1 MVKRTI
7 RKLATSAVLVGSG
20 VVVALALSVILPAG
34 CGAGQGLQ
42 LTPPWAVGEVSRLE
56 VRRAGIL
63 LLQWELRVEE
73 EDSQVVLVS
82 EQKTE
87 GYREY
92 SAVFVDPETLV
103 PSRTEFELETA
114 QGRVAYTAAYADKDV
129 VINAQTPG
137 GPQEVKVKLPARPY
151 FDNEEFIMVLRTL
164 PLAEGFKAT
173 LNDIVTRTA
182 SKAAITVQVV
192 RRENVTVPAGT
203 YDAWV
208 VELKGTSQFAWISTS
223 APHELV
229 RYENKQAGTVSELV
243 EYRRR

>member
-1 MVKRTI
+1 MNATI
-7 RKLATSAVLVGSG
+7 RKLATSAMHVGCDLA
-20 VVVALALSVILPAG
+20 VALALMVVLPAG
-34 CGAGQGLQ
+34 CTAGQGLQ
-42 LTPPWAVGEVSRLE
+42 LDPPWEVGEVSRLE
-56 VRRAGIL
+56 VRRAESV
-63 LLQWELRVEE
+63 LLQWELRVE
-73 EDSQVVLVS
+73 DRNSQVVLVS

-114 QGRVAYTAAYADKDV
+114 QGRVVYTAAYAGTDV
-129 VINAQTPG
+129 AIKAQTPG
-137 GPQEVKVKLPARPY
+137 GPQDVKVKLPAGPY
-151 FDNEEFIMVLRTL
+151 FDNEEFIMVLRAL
-164 PLAEGFKAT
+164 PLADGFKAT

-208 VELKGTSQFAWISTS
+208 VELKGISQYAWISAS

-229 RYENKQAGTVSELV
+229 KYENKQAGTVSELV
-243 EYRRR
+243 RYGRR